1 MFKLVL
7 FLIVVIVAI
16 GIFTGTIKIQ
26 IDSEKLNDL
35 PKTAQALLN
44 NQSVISN
51 ISYYF
56 TIWKRKAELAIAGSA
71 EKRFEL
77 DMKYVGIDTGK
88 LKAAL
93 DANTNPAD
101 IIMKS
106 KLLNESIARAKQGV
120 EEISDQAIATLR
132 DQWLKILAAADL
144 ELQRLSSLAGEY
156 KKYQEQLEKLAPTPV
171 PLKF

>member
-7 FLIVVIVAI
+7 FLIIAVFAV
-16 GIFTGTIKIQ
+16 GILSGTIKIQ

-71 EKRFEL
+71 EKKFEL
-77 DMKYVGIDTGK
+77 DMKYVGIDTEK

-156 KKYQEQLEKLAPTPV
+156 KKYQQQLEKLAPTPV